1 MGQYKVPQ
9 DVEAEDKLLG
19 PLSLRQ
25 LIYVVIA
32 ILWAALMWR
41 ILIFNVV
48 VTVAAILPVSGL
60 FLLLGFGRRQEQS
73 FENYFIAYVQFLF
86 VPRTRV
92 WSKDLSQDELIK
104 QSEVVTE
111 IFLDKSVSRG
121 SLRQLS
127 LIMDTHG
134 AQKDPTV
141 QLPDNT
147 NEAALYGQRI
157 IDPSMVAMKIGD
169 QQGNPQMTTQEDV
182 LDGSNTHNKEV
193 NQMLENVEADIHQ
206 QALQNVQ
213 SGLGQGPVRQNIS
226 QNTTQP
232 QTPSVIIKKAMLQSG
247 NLTVQQI
254 AKQASG
260 NILQEGQPATIN

>member
-86 VPRTRV
+86 VPR
-92 WSKDLSQDELIK
+92 LIK
-104 QSEVVTE
+104 REESWQKEDAE
-111 IFLDKSVSRG
+111 SR
-121 SLRQLS
+121 
-127 LIMDTHG
+127 H
-134 AQKDPTV
+134 
-141 QLPDNT
+141 
-147 NEAALYGQRI
+147 
-157 IDPSMVAMKIGD
+157 
-169 QQGNPQMTTQEDV
+169 QEN
-182 LDGSNTHNKEV
+182 GW
-193 NQMLENVEADIHQ
+193 
-206 QALQNVQ
+206 
-213 SGLGQGPVRQNIS
+213 GPR
-226 QNTTQP
+226 
-232 QTPSVIIKKAMLQSG
+232 
-247 NLTVQQI
+247 
-254 AKQASG
+254 
-260 NILQEGQPATIN
+260 